1 MDFKKLDTISAAEKG
16 FEYTVLDLDGNETDC
31 KIEVLGVGSRIHK
44 QAQAKIDSQMA
55 IFEKRGKKMD
65 DDQSNDL
72 YIEMLAKCTKG
83 WKNVEED
90 GKQVEFSYDNAV
102 DMYTKYPVLRNQVL
116 SAIHDLKSMLEGN
129 S

>member
-16 FEYTVLDLDGNETDC
+16 FDYVVKDLDDEDTDC
-31 KIEVLGVGSRIHK
+31 VISVLGVGSRVHK
-44 QAQAKIDSQMA
+44 QAQAKIDKQMA
-55 IFEKRGKKMD
+55 IFAGRNKTMD
-65 DDQSNDL
+65 EEQSNEL

-83 WKNVEED
+83 WINVEED

-102 DMYTKYPVLRNQVL
+102 DMYTKYPVLRNQIL
-116 SAIHDLKSMLEGN
+116 AAIHDVKSMLEGN

>member
-16 FEYTVLDLDGNETDC
+16 FDYVVKDLDGEDTDC
-31 KIEVLGVGSRIHK
+31 IISVIGAGSRIHK
-44 QAQAKIDSQMA
+44 QAQAKIDNQMA

-65 DDQSNDL
+65 EEQSNDL

-83 WKNVEED
+83 WVNVEEG

-102 DMYTKYPVLRNQVL
+102 DMYTKYPVLRNQIL
-116 SAIHDLKSMLEGN
+116 SAIHDVKSMLEGN